1 MSDESLFFE
10 IHDNT
15 RHFLQEQVYLGDNW
29 KQSTSTN
36 VTRPLAS
43 CRPLL
48 YAFLVILG
56 LSRRGVL
63 KGGERRNETNANR
76 SA

>member
-1 MSDESLFFE
+1 MKVDSFE
-10 IHDNT
+10 IQDNT
-15 RHFLQEQVYLGDNW
+15 RHFLQGRVYLGDNW

-36 VTRPLAS
+36 LTRALVS

-63 KGGERRNETNANR
+63 KERERRNETNANR